1 VPDQRWVK
9 CPECGGAARLEPGGV
24 RCIQAGHLLTFRR
37 ILPKTTTSSDWR
49 GRLRQWAVDQ
59 AFMYPAR
66 GGQIPIR
73 LLERLE
79 EGVERRAVSTD

>member
-1 VPDQRWVK
+1 
-9 CPECGGAARLEPGGV
+9 
-24 RCIQAGHLLTFRR
+24 
-37 ILPKTTTSSDWR
+37 
-49 GRLRQWAVDQ
+49 
-59 AFMYPAR
+59 MYPAR